1 LLRKS
6 DSLDK
11 GLITQPECLVTV
23 TFLSRHA
30 LRRKP
35 KQREASQLDATIR
48 SPDAIAIKMSSL
60 QRVGFVEIKNWLFC
74 LIKLA
79 ISSNG
84 KHVGELSSDFG
95 NRQFCGRWK
104 RFTYVRLRIEPVDN
118 SQLGVL
124 QSFPLCRGFRCSN
137 LLHGQET
144 DVWGDSAYQGQSEVI
159 KGKAPKAR
167 ERTNKGA
174 KRKVCVNQT
183 EQARNRRKS
192 RVCAR
197 VEQVIGVIKR
207 VFGFSKVYYRGL
219 EKNANRLFA
228 TGGLTNLYILRRR
241 LRTA

>member
-1 LLRKS
+1 MKAHFGVDRRAKVIHAVVATAANVH
-6 DSLDK
+6 DS
-11 GLITQPECLVTV
+11 V
-23 TFLSRHA
+23 
-30 LRRKP
+30 
-35 KQREASQLDATIR
+35 
-48 SPDAIAIKMSSL
+48 
-60 QRVGFVEIKNWLFC
+60 
-74 LIKLA
+74 
-79 ISSNG
+79 
-84 KHVGELSSDFG
+84 
-95 NRQFCGRWK
+95 
-104 RFTYVRLRIEPVDN
+104 
-118 SQLGVL
+118 VL
-124 QSFPLCRGFRCSN
+124 ED

-174 KRKVCVNQT
+174 KRKGCVNQT